1 MIRVKKE
8 ASFASKHRSFPYQV
22 ETVEAVKSLSYAAI
36 FHEQGLGK
44 TKIAID
50 LALTWISEKALDS
63 IIIITKKG
71 LVRNWE
77 QEISAHSYFKAKTL
91 DHNSKTLFYAFN
103 TPARLYLTHY
113 ETCKTAQKAFSLFLK
128 TRRVGA
134 ICDESQKIKN
144 PDSAVAHAMHAL
156 AKGFCRRVIMTGT
169 PIANRPYDIW
179 SQIWFLDQGESLG
192 DDFHSFRANLDLP
205 QESAGEAGRSLFSEA
220 LADIHL
226 KIKPFSVRETKE
238 SCGIVLPTKEVE
250 NVLLNFEPSQELLY
264 NQFKNE
270 LRAEIVKDS
279 KYVTDDAE
287 AILKRLLRLVQV
299 ASNPALVDESY
310 RGTPAKLPKLR
321 GILDTAMAAG
331 SKAIVW
337 TSFTDNADWLT
348 RELNDLGAVKVHGK
362 MNIEER
368 NASIAKF
375 KEDKDCKIFVA
386 TPGAAKEGLTLTV
399 ANYAIFYD
407 RSFSLDDYLQAQD
420 RIHRISQTATCYIY
434 NLLIRDSIDEW
445 VNELLSAKHMA
456 AKLGQGDIDQRRFG
470 TEMSYAFSAMLA
482 DVLNLKTTEHNH
494 KKPLYE

>member
-1 MIRVKKE
+1 MLRVKKE
-8 ASFASKHRSFPYQV
+8 ASFASKHNAFPYQV
-22 ETVEAVKSLSYAAI
+22 ETVEAIKSLEYAAI

-63 IIIITKKG
+63 IVIITKKG

-77 QEISAHSYFKAKTL
+77 QEISTHSHFKAKTL

-113 ETCKTAQKAFSLFLK
+113 ETCKSAQKAFTLFLK

-144 PDSAVAHAMHAL
+144 PDSAVAHALHAL

-169 PIANRPYDIW
+169 PIANRPFDIW
-179 SQIWFLDQGESLG
+179 SQIWFLDQGNALG
-192 DDFHSFRANLDLP
+192 NDFKSFRDSLDLP
-205 QESAGEAGRSLFSEA
+205 QESAGQAGRSLFSET
-220 LADIHL
+220 LADIYL
-226 KIKPFSVRETKE
+226 KIKPFTVRETKE

-250 NVLLNFEPSQELLY
+250 NILLDFEPAQERLY
-264 NQFKNE
+264 TQFRNE
-270 LRAEIVKDS
+270 LRAEVVKDS
-279 KYVTDDAE
+279 KRVTDDAE

-321 GILDTAMAAG
+321 AILDTALAAG

-348 RELNDLGAVKVHGK
+348 RELKHLGAVKVHGK
-362 MNIEER
+362 MAIEER

-375 KEDKDCKIFVA
+375 KQDKDCKIFVA

-420 RIHRISQTATCYIY
+420 RIHRISQTTTCYIY

-445 VNELLSAKHMA
+445 VNELLSAKHLA
-456 AKLGQGDIDQRRFG
+456 AKLGQGDIKKHQF
-470 TEMSYAFSAMLA
+470 TAEMSYAFSAMLA
-482 DVLNLKTTEHNH
+482 DVLNLQPAQHRSTQAK
-494 KKPLYE
+494 L